1 MIDGTYKVDTTQQV
15 VIDLELFEVGLNDVS
30 V

>member
-1 MIDGTYKVDTTQQV
+1 MIDGTYKVDTTLQV